1 MFYNSC
7 CCCFCCDCHLK
18 HLSER
23 AVLLQQKDFP
33 SVIYSGLST
42 GICSDGADIGDVDDI
57 DDVDGVDDGD
67 DGNCDDGDLCTGKT
81 VGMTGT
87 YAVCATNMRT
97 AITLVNIKII
107 RLSTSNSYKLSNTSI
122 IKNLQSINIIYH
134 RHGCHFF
141 TTSYFS
147 LSSIFELQPHILVLT
162 PI

>member
-42 GICSDGADIGDVDDI
+42 GICSDGGDI
-57 DDVDGVDDGD
+57 DDVDESDEGDG
-67 DGNCDDGDLCTGKT
+67 GNCDDGDLYTGKT

-87 YAVCATNMRT
+87 YAVCATNMTT
-97 AITLVNIKII
+97 AHTPVNIKTIHSVFVTGAPP
-107 RLSTSNSYKLSNTSI
+107 RSSEYRKV
-122 IKNLQSINIIYH
+122 NL
-134 RHGCHFF
+134 G
-141 TTSYFS
+141 
-147 LSSIFELQPHILVLT
+147 
-162 PI
+162 